1 MEQVTGWTLKNP
13 FFLLK
18 FSSNPSAGRC
28 EEQRGGESLC
38 PLPCSHQDKGCQ
50 RNPSRCFSAADG
62 GKPPVG
68 RWWCDPPVWHF
79 LELCPL
85 LLTVLEELRLLSGFT
100 SFHSGCRGLSGSFS
114 PRSPALLHPKPQ
126 GSGPSCQ
133 LPPAPPQL
141 HLHGWTL
148 LGSRGPRCLGRERS
162 LRFRGG
168 RKHVGARGIRTSCR
182 KRPRAGAANLGS
194 SGRSISG
201 IKRPKLPPQTRW
213 RQEEEEENR
222 SVVGFCLAFILKHRR
237 SLSGGR
243 NLLVAS

>member
-1 MEQVTGWTLKNP
+1 MEQVTGWTLKNS

-18 FSSNPSAGRC
+18 FSSNPSARRC

-85 LLTVLEELRLLSGFT
+85 LLTALEELRSLSGFT

-133 LPPAPPQL
+133 LPPRHRSFICTAGL
-141 HLHGWTL
+141 CWGAGALAASG
-148 LGSRGPRCLGRERS
+148 GSARCVS
-162 LRFRGG
+162 
-168 RKHVGARGIRTSCR
+168 VGEGNTSVLEESE
-182 KRPRAGAANLGS
+182 PRAGKGRGLERQTWAAQDAPSAG
-194 SGRSISG
+194 
-201 IKRPKLPPQTRW
+201 
-213 RQEEEEENR
+213 
-222 SVVGFCLAFILKHRR
+222 
-237 SLSGGR
+237 
-243 NLLVAS
+243 